1 MEVYYHFEITKEN
14 GSNSEVMHYD
24 LKKTIALSSEPNV
37 SSVYIRMSQ

>member
-1 MEVYYHFEITKEN
+1 MEVYYHFKIGEN
-14 GSNSEVMHYD
+14 GANSEVMHYH